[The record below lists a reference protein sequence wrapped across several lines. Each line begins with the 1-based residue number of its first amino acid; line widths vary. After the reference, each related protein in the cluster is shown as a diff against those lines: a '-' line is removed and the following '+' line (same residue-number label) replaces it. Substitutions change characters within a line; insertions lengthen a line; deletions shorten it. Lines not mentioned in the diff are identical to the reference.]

1 MKKFS
6 LIIKISLWFIFLI
19 VVSASCS
26 KETETIL
33 NVTNSQW
40 YLTRSNYGGGF
51 VNLKIEGSTNGDK
64 VAIRTFG
71 DGAVSDRRVK
81 LDSKKNFSEDIVI
94 SFTATS
100 IPSGEFEVSTNVMA
114 YKGGDTLVVPLNS
127 GKLKY

>member
-64 VAIRTFG
+64 VAIRTYG
-71 DGAVSDRRVK
+71 DGAVSDRTVE